1 MDIELKDF
9 EEGTRTAA
17 EAIGW
22 KVTQIAKTMTD
33 RIWGLFI
40 LFSITLLIVGWG
52 SFTHFDIPNK
62 LTSGRITVGAEE
74 SRCTSC
80 NLKKANLPTS
90 ELSEWKT
97 FRSEECGFEFRYPPA
112 GQVNTYSGKEGKKV
126 RVDLPV
132 AGETLLQEKFF
143 LVKAENASDGEPLSN
158 SEEEANKEVF
168 INGREFRKKEFEK
181 GAAGHIYEHT
191 QYTTLKGDRLFV
203 LDFVLHSVNPGV
215 FESPPPGF
223 DCRERV
229 VFRNI
234 ASTFRFL
241 D

>member
-1 MDIELKDF
+1 
-9 EEGTRTAA
+9 
-17 EAIGW
+17 
-22 KVTQIAKTMTD
+22 MTN
-33 RIWGLFI
+33 RISGLFI
-40 LFSITLLIVGWG
+40 LFSITLLVLGG
-52 SFTHFDIPNK
+52 GPSTCFDISKKSTFRGISVDAKELKYPSCSLKK
-62 LTSGRITVGAEE
+62 LSFPAEE
-74 SRCTSC
+74 
-80 NLKKANLPTS
+80 
-90 ELSEWKT
+90 LSDWKT
-97 FRSEECGFEFRYPPA
+97 FRSEEYGFEFRYPPA
-112 GQVNTYSGKEGKKV
+112 GQVCTCSTTEGEKV
-126 RVDLPV
+126 RIDLPV
-132 AGETLLQEKFF
+132 TGGTLLQEKFF